1 MPTQPTQPPPAIE
14 ALFDQYFNQ
23 TLTPE
28 GMAQLEAWLAED
40 PANAQVLARAGLAHG
55 LTREV
60 VKAQM
65 QSNLRPR
72 VLHFAAPAL
81 LAASVLLAVGVGVYW
96 QSQQAQ
102 VEAVVAKS
110 EAPAAEKLTPKEKA
124 TRVNQLLIVARAL
137 QRNGQTEQALD
148 AAEQAWAAAPQ
159 NMAAEMLTEMLR
171 NELHLKSSDELLKQ
185 KGNHSVA
192 IGLENRKVESSSFA
206 SSLTPVQN
214 TGSAK
219 PGAAVASPAPAM
231 PVSIGGDSGGIT
243 VVSGARNKH
252 YAAAVRIE
260 ELGGK
265 LNLNTASP
273 EVLKA
278 FGIIEP
284 ADPETTQLRTTVSIP
299 DPAAWPR
306 LFERRD
312 SAVQPIPPS
321 RDQYAHLY
329 DNKFTSPLIQ
339 PLSTFSVDVDTAA
352 YANMRR
358 FVSEGS
364 LPPPD
369 AVRIEEMLNYFSYDY
384 APPAV
389 LQPGEKIGDAAPF
402 AAHTEV
408 CACPW
413 NPAHKLV
420 RIGLKGA
427 EVDMSKRPQAHLTFL
442 LDVSGSMDEADKL
455 PLAKQALIRLLAQL
469 RPDDHVSL
477 VVYAGNSGC
486 VLENAPCSEKA
497 QILGAI
503 DRLSAGGSTAGAQGI
518 NQAYELAQKHFVKGG
533 VNRVI
538 LCTDGDFNV
547 GTSDTGSLI
556 RLAKEKANPKDG
568 NGVFLS
574 TCGFGR
580 GNLNDRMME
589 QVADA
594 GNGNYAYID
603 SLAEAEKVFVKQA
616 GGTLV
621 AIAKDVKLQ
630 LEFNPAKVG
639 KYRLIGYENRVLKAE
654 DFNDDTVDAGDIGAG
669 HTVTALYEIEPVGTN
684 PYASVDE
691 EIKDLERQVKEIED
705 FAARARLTE
714 QAAAAQKQALDAL
727 AARIAQLK
735 TPAAD
740 RSVDPL
746 TYQNA
751 RKISEK
757 AQESGELL
765 TLKLRYKSPEAK
777 AEQGTSKLLKFTLKD
792 ADTAFDKASAD
803 TRFAA
808 SVAAYG
814 MILRGSEHKGTAT
827 LGWVAEVAG
836 GTCSTVSVGVNPP
849 SVQERINQREEF
861 VNLIRKAQ
869 VLKKD

>member
-1 MPTQPTQPPPAIE
+1 MPTQPTPTPPAIE
-14 ALFDQYFNQ
+14 ALFDQYFNH
-23 TLTPE
+23 TITPE
-28 GMAQLEAWLAED
+28 GMAQLEAWLAES
-40 PANAQVLARAGLAHG
+40 PANAQILARAGLAHG

-60 VKAQM
+60 VKQKM
-65 QSNLRPR
+65 QANLRPR

-81 LAASVLLAVGVGVYW
+81 LAASVLLAVGLGVYW
-96 QSQQAQ
+96 MEQRVH
-102 VEAVVAKS
+102 VEAPVVAMGEVVDEIKLLGADGTTKS
-110 EAPAAEKLTPKEKA
+110 NEKWADIGVVSDGAPP
-124 TRVNQLLIVARAL
+124 I
-137 QRNGQTEQALD
+137 
-148 AAEQAWAAAPQ
+148 P
-159 NMAAEMLTEMLR
+159 
-171 NELHLKSSDELLKQ
+171 
-185 KGNHSVA
+185 
-192 IGLENRKVESSSFA
+192 
-206 SSLTPVQN
+206 
-214 TGSAK
+214 
-219 PGAAVASPAPAM
+219 VASPAPAK
-231 PVSIGGDSGGIT
+231 PVPIGGERGRIT
-243 VVSGARNKH
+243 VVSGVRNGYIPGAGYKESKH
-252 YAAAVRIE
+252 AVLRQNYVSRDGDGVSDKRYVGAVRIE
-260 ELGGK
+260 ELSGK

-273 EVLKA
+273 EVLKGLSNSQGA
-278 FGIIEP
+278 FLDYSNKDLEAAGRIIAPSIGEP
-284 ADPETTQLRTTVSIP
+284 QVD
-299 DPAAWPR
+299 DAWLVP
-306 LFERRD
+306 LP
-312 SAVQPIPPS
+312 SAPLS
-321 RDQYAHLY
+321 RDQYAHIW

-358 FVSEGS
+358 FISEGQ

-389 LQPGEKIGDAAPF
+389 LKPGEAIGEQAPF

-442 LDVSGSMDEADKL
+442 LDVSGSMNEADKL

-469 RPDDHVSL
+469 RADDHVSL
-477 VVYAGNSGC
+477 VVYAGSSGC

-503 DRLSAGGSTAGAQGI
+503 DRLAAGGSTAGAQGI
-518 NQAYELAQKHFVKGG
+518 HQAYELAQKHFIKEG

-556 RLAKEKANPKDG
+556 RLAKEKANPANG
-568 NGVFLS
+568 EGVFLS

-580 GNLNDRMME
+580 GNLNDHMME
-589 QVADA
+589 QIADA

-616 GGTLV
+616 GGTLIT
-621 AIAKDVKLQ
+621 IAKDVKLQ

-669 HTVTALYEIEPVGTN
+669 HTVTALYEIEPVGAN

-691 EIKDLERQVKEIED
+691 EIKDLERQVKAVAEFVEKNKLTPET
-705 FAARARLTE
+705 AAL
-714 QAAAAQKQALDAL
+714 QKQAIAAL
-727 AARIAQLK
+727 QARIQHLK

-746 TYQNA
+746 TYQSE
-751 RKISEK
+751 RKISEQ
-757 AQESGELL
+757 AQASGDLL
-765 TLKLRYKSPEAK
+765 TLKLRYKQPDAK

-792 ADTAFDKASAD
+792 ADTAFEKASAD

-814 MILRGSEHKGTAT
+814 MILRGSEFKGTAT
-827 LGWVAEVAG
+827 LGWVEKAAG
-836 GTCSTVSVGVNPP
+836 ETWPQGYEANGIRTTAQADAMSD
-849 SVQERINQREEF
+849 RAAQRAEF
-861 VNLIRKAQ
+861 VALVRKAQ
-869 VLKKD
+869 ALKKD